1 MKPNFCALF
10 LSLMCVLSVSADE
23 IATDVELQLTLPP
36 AVYAVPGVTTSLFFD
51 NLILTQSPATYQFRV
66 TCDIGQTKERCWVV
80 TPKPADAGEHK
91 LVVAVHSGDGRLLAT
106 QSTVLHVVPASAG
119 AEEGRKINI
128 LIIGDSLTHASAYPN
143 EIARLLSL
151 PGNPQ
156 WTMLGT
162 HKPASAADGVVH
174 EGYGGWTWERFVT
187 HFEPGADGTVGKRSS
202 PFVFLND
209 DGKPELNVPRYFDES
224 CQGEHPDYVIIM
236 LGINDCFSAPP
247 GDVAAMDARING
259 MFGHA
264 DKLLS
269 AVRHAAPEAQIGVCL
284 TTPPNSR
291 QEAFDANYKD
301 RYSRWGWK
309 RIQHRL
315 VQRQI
320 EYVTAKNDPQIHLI
334 PTELN
339 LDPVEGY
346 PVNNGVHPNG
356 VGYQQ
361 IGTTIYAWL
370 KWQLSEPTSPPTASK
385 TIGVSSASSR

>member
-1 MKPNFCALF
+1 MKPLFCALF
-10 LSLMCVLSVSADE
+10 LSLLWVPPVSADE
-23 IATDVELQLTLPP
+23 IASDVDLQLTLPP
-36 AVYAVPGVTTSLFFD
+36 AVYAVPGVTISLFFD
-51 NLILTQSPATYQFRV
+51 NIILSQSPETYQYRV
-66 TCDIGQTKERCWVV
+66 TCDIGQTKERGWAV
-80 TPKPADAGEHK
+80 TPKPADVGEHK
-91 LVVAVHSGDGRLLAT
+91 LEVAVHNGDGKLLAT
-106 QSTVLHVVPASAG
+106 QSTMLHVVPESAG
-119 AEEGRKINI
+119 AEDERQIKI

-187 HFEPGADGTVGKRSS
+187 HYEPEPDGTTGKRSS

-209 DGKPELNVPRYFDES
+209 DGKPELNVPRYFEES
-224 CQGEHPDYVIIM
+224 CQGQRPDYVIIM

-247 GDVAAMDARING
+247 DDAAAVDARIDA

-269 AVRHAAPEAQIGVCL
+269 AIRGAAPEAQIGFCL
-284 TTPPNSR
+284 TTPPNAR
-291 QEAFDANYKD
+291 QEAFEASYGD

-320 EYVTAKNDPQIHLI
+320 ETIAAKNDPRISLI

-339 LDPVEGY
+339 LDPVDGY

-356 VGYQQ
+356 IGYQQ
-361 IGTTIYAWL
+361 IGATIYAWL
-370 KWQLSEPTSPPTASK
+370 KWQMFEDAGS
-385 TIGVSSASSR
+385 